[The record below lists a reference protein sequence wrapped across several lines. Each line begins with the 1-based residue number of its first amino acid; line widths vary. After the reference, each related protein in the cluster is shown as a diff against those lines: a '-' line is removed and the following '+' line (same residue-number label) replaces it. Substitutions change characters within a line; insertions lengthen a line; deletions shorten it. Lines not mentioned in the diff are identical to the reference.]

1 MYFGSSSLAHYPT
14 NWFTIEQEIQTHS
27 FILFSVPA
35 SLLYLIVFLLNDS
48 FGVDNITVIIK
59 NSIIVLKFILITSI
73 KCCILISPFL
83 WSISEHI
90 SEKIVF

>member
-1 MYFGSSSLAHYPT
+1 MYFGSLSLAHYPT
-14 NWFTIEQEIQTHS
+14 NWFTIEQEIQIHS

-35 SLLYLIVFLLNDS
+35 SLLYLIVFLLNYS

-59 NSIIVLKFILITSI
+59 NSIIVLKFHITSI

-83 WSISEHI
+83 WSISEHV
-90 SEKIVF
+90 SES